1 MFPYCCVAVPVHGAG
16 MGTHSEELQSLC
28 GIWIL
33 RAVRMVVCEDLIE
46 DIRVPEAIVDRRRCV
61 LVIAIN

>member
-1 MFPYCCVAVPVHGAG
+1 